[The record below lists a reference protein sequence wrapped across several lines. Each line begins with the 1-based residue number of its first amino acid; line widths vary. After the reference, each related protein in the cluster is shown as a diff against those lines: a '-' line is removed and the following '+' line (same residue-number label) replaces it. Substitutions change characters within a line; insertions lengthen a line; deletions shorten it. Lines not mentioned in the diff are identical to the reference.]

1 MTALA
6 FVDTNIFC
14 YTKDLSSPVKREKA
28 LELIISLSKSDSLK
42 ISVQVVS
49 EFYVFLLIH
58 STSDADKLA
67 AKISAQSL
75 LRYSPLPID
84 ASLQFEGWRIEEEYK
99 FSWWDSLM
107 VAAALK
113 LKCGIFYSEDLQDG
127 MKIGALNVC
136 NPFSSAA

>member
-1 MTALA
+1 MSALA

-14 YTKDLSSPVKREKA
+14 YTKDLSSSVKREKA
-28 LELIISLSKSDSLK
+28 LDLIISLSKIDSLR

-49 EFYVFLLIH
+49 EFYVFLLKH
-58 STSDADKLA
+58 SHSDADKLA

-84 ASLQFEGWRIEEEYK
+84 APLQFESWRIEEEYK

-113 LKCGIFYSEDLQDG
+113 LKCGTFYSEDLQDG
-127 MKIGALNVC
+127 MRIESLRVC
-136 NPFSSAA
+136 NPF